1 MPRRS
6 RRARAARRRPRRDRS
21 APEGAAP
28 APRPTPR
35 RACLRRPCPSAA
47 AGHVSAGRVRRLPSK
62 RSLICYKDTQISSVG
77 KQARKERER
86 MAKTIGIDLGTTNS
100 CMAVLEGGEPTV
112 VSNAEGGRT
121 TPSVVAFTKD
131 GQRLVGAPARRQQV
145 TNPQNTIFSIKRFMG
160 RKYDEVDEEMTIVPY
175 KVVKGQ
181 NGDVRVEAGGK
192 EYAPPEISAMILQK
206 LKADAEA
213 FLGETVSDA
222 VITVPAYFNNA
233 QREATKDAGKIAGL
247 NVVRIINEPT
257 AAALAYGLD
266 KEGADQTILVFDL
279 GGGTF
284 DVSVLELG
292 EGVFEVKATNGDNH
306 LGGDNFDKAVVDWMI
321 AEFKRDQ
328 GVDLGA
334 DPMALQRLYEAAE
347 KAKIELS
354 STMTTQI
361 NLPFITAT
369 QEGPK
374 HLDLQLTRAKLEE
387 LAHGLLERTVGPTK
401 QALADAGLDAS
412 KIDHVVLVGG
422 MTRMPAV
429 QQKVKELIGKEP
441 HKGVNPDEVVAVG
454 AAIQGGVLKGEV
466 KDVLLL
472 DVTPLSL
479 GIETKGGVFTRL
491 IERNT
496 TIPTRKA
503 EVFSTAEDNQPSV
516 EVHVLQGESEMALY
530 NKTLGKFQL
539 VGIPPA
545 PRGMPQIE
553 VAFDIDANGI
563 INVSAKD
570 LGTGNEQ
577 QIRIEGGSGLK
588 QDEIDR
594 MIRDAESHADE
605 ARKLKETVD
614 AKNTAE
620 SLAYQ
625 TEKALAEHREKLD
638 SSLAATVEGRIM
650 ELRQAL
656 ESNDPAEIKQ
666 KTDALQEAWT
676 QAAQALYANASAE
689 QQSAPSGDGGS
700 SEADH
705 EVVEDAEYEV
715 VDE

>member
-1 MPRRS
+1 
-6 RRARAARRRPRRDRS
+6 
-21 APEGAAP
+21 
-28 APRPTPR
+28 
-35 RACLRRPCPSAA
+35 
-47 AGHVSAGRVRRLPSK
+47 
-62 RSLICYKDTQISSVG
+62 
-77 KQARKERER
+77 

-112 VSNAEGGRT
+112 IPNAEGGRT

-131 GQRLVGAPARRQQV
+131 GQRLVGTPARRQQV

-160 RKYDEVDEEMTIVPY
+160 RKFSEVNEEMTIVPY
-175 KVVKGQ
+175 EVVQGP
-181 NGDVRVEAGGK
+181 NGDVRVKADGK
-192 EYAPPEISAMILQK
+192 EYTPQEISAMVLQK
-206 LKADAEA
+206 LKQDAEA
-213 FLGETVSDA
+213 YLGEPVTEA

-233 QREATKDAGKIAGL
+233 QREATKDAGKVAGL
-247 NVVRIINEPT
+247 NVLRIINEPT

-266 KEGADQTILVFDL
+266 KEQDQTILVFDL

-306 LGGDNFDKAVVDWMI
+306 LGGDNFDKTIVDWMVG
-321 AEFKRDQ
+321 EFKKSQ
-328 GVDLGA
+328 AVDLSQ

-374 HLDLQLTRAKLEE
+374 HLDLQLTRAKLNE
-387 LAHGLLERTVGPTK
+387 LTADLLARTVGPTEQCLK
-401 QALADAGLDAS
+401 DAGMDKS

-429 QQKVKELIGKEP
+429 VDRVKELIGKEP

-454 AAIQGGVLKGEV
+454 AAIQAGVLRGEV
-466 KDVLLL
+466 KDILLL

-496 TIPTRKA
+496 TIPTKKS
-503 EVFSTAEDNQPSV
+503 ETFTTAEDNQPSV
-516 EVHVLQGESEMALY
+516 EVHVLQGESEMAAF

-553 VAFDIDANGI
+553 VSFDIDANGI

-570 LGTGNEQ
+570 LGTGNQQ

-588 QDEIDR
+588 EDEVQQ
-594 MIRDAESHADE
+594 MIRDAEAHADE
-605 ARKLKETVD
+605 ARRLREVADTKNMAET
-614 AKNTAE
+614 
-620 SLAYQ
+620 LAYQ
-625 TEKALAEHREKLD
+625 TERSLKDHRSAIDEAD
-638 SSLAATVEGRIM
+638 ASTIEGRIM

-656 ESNDPAEIKQ
+656 ESDDVADIKA
-666 KTDALQEAWT
+666 KTEALQEASHKL
-676 QAAQALYANASAE
+676 AEAVYASA
-689 QQSAPSGDGGS
+689 QQQAQTTSAGNGGGS
-700 SEADH
+700 ESSD
-705 EVVEDAEYEV
+705 
-715 VDE
+715 DET

>member
-1 MPRRS
+1 
-6 RRARAARRRPRRDRS
+6 
-21 APEGAAP
+21 
-28 APRPTPR
+28 
-35 RACLRRPCPSAA
+35 
-47 AGHVSAGRVRRLPSK
+47 
-62 RSLICYKDTQISSVG
+62 
-77 KQARKERER
+77 

-112 VSNAEGGRT
+112 IPNAEGGRT
-121 TPSVVAFTKD
+121 TPSVVAFAKD

-160 RKYDEVDEEMTIVPY
+160 RKWDEVSEEMTIVPY
-175 KVVKGQ
+175 EVVQGE
-181 NGDVRVEAGGK
+181 NGDARVKADDK
-192 EYAPPEISAMILQK
+192 ELAPPELSAMILQK
-206 LKADAEA
+206 LKTDAEA
-213 FLGETVSDA
+213 FLGEPITDV
-222 VITVPAYFNNA
+222 VVTVPAYFNNA

-292 EGVFEVKATNGDNH
+292 EGVFEVKSTNGDNH
-306 LGGDNFDKAVVDWMI
+306 LGGDNFDKAIVDWMI
-321 AEFKRDQ
+321 AEFKKDQ
-328 GVDLGA
+328 GIDLGA
-334 DPMALQRLYEAAE
+334 DKMALQRLYEAAE

-361 NLPFITAT
+361 NLPFVTAT
-369 QEGPK
+369 AEGPK
-374 HLDLQLTRAKLEE
+374 HLDLTLTRAKLTE
-387 LAHGLLERTVGPTK
+387 LTRELLDRTVGPTK
-401 QALADAGLDAS
+401 QALTDAGLDAS
-412 KIDHVVLVGG
+412 AIDHVVLVGG

-429 QQKVKELIGKEP
+429 QEQVKELIGKDP

-479 GIETKGGVFTRL
+479 GIETKGGVMTAL

-503 EVFSTAEDNQPSV
+503 ETFTTAEDNQPSV
-516 EVHVLQGESEMALY
+516 EIHVLQGESEMASF

-545 PRGMPQIE
+545 PRGMPQVE
-553 VAFDIDANGI
+553 VSFDIDANGI
-563 INVSAKD
+563 IHVTAKD

-577 QIRIEGGSGLK
+577 QIKIEGGSGLSE
-588 QDEIDR
+588 DEVSR
-594 MIRDAESHADE
+594 MVSDAESHADE
-605 ARKLKETVD
+605 AHKLRELADARNLAET
-614 AKNTAE
+614 
-620 SLAYQ
+620 LAYQ
-625 TEKALAEHREKLD
+625 TEKALAEHRDKLD
-638 SSLAATVEGRIM
+638 EGDAGTIEGRVM
-650 ELRQAL
+650 ELKQAL
-656 ESNDPAEIKQ
+656 EGSDVGEIRA
-666 KTDALQEAWT
+666 KTDALNE
-676 QAAQALYANASAE
+676 AAQPLAQAVYAQASEAA
-689 QQSAPSGDGGS
+689 STAGGGNGGGGS
-700 SEADH
+700 STED
-705 EVVEDAEYEV
+705 EVVEDADYEV
-715 VDE
+715 IDDDEAATKA